1 MHGDPFVRRAFGALM
16 IRPTPDLFDRIGF
29 VSQEQ
34 SSVQRSKAIES
45 EKVYAVL
52 RPIKISGLMT
62 ARLCQALILTQQEN
76 PEIFTVPLSH
86 LDVLG
91 VVFSLWVATD
101 FSFISFE
108 WQSIPSSS
116 SKESIMQNP
125 NKRPSLAVG
134 SKYPFP
140 LACYEGASAQFFIDD
155 SFLLQICLPGM
166 LKSEVKC
173 LRSGSVEVGYR
184 LEGFVI
190 IILFRIDD
198 LEFECPF
205 DPRLIPE
212 AMQTTPSFP
221 TPDTR
226 IQVDL
231 HAIDTQA
238 KVLKVLRSFT
248 LPAAFSREIASLV
261 DCVWEGY
268 ITEHSAGELVFIP
281 TSSLIGT
288 VKMYQCGRD

>member
-1 MHGDPFVRRAFGALM
+1 
-16 IRPTPDLFDRIGF
+16 
-29 VSQEQ
+29 
-34 SSVQRSKAIES
+34 
-45 EKVYAVL
+45 
-52 RPIKISGLMT
+52 
-62 ARLCQALILTQQEN
+62 
-76 PEIFTVPLSH
+76 
-86 LDVLG
+86 
-91 VVFSLWVATD
+91 
-101 FSFISFE
+101 
-108 WQSIPSSS
+108 
-116 SKESIMQNP
+116 MQNP
-125 NKRPSLAVG
+125 KKRLSLAVG
-134 SKYPFP
+134 SKYPLP

-166 LKSEVKC
+166 LKSEVKS

-184 LEGFVI
+184 LEGFLI

-212 AMQTTPSFP
+212 AKYSAPSFP
-221 TPDTR
+221 TPNTK
-226 IQVDL
+226 ILVDL
-231 HAIDTQA
+231 HGIDTQA

-261 DCVWEGY
+261 DYVWEGY
-268 ITEHSAGELVFIP
+268 IAEHSVGELFFIP